1 MNYSSLKI
9 GVECR
14 QPKKACEQM
23 QMRTEPDCLARLRHF
38 IGGRMA
44 TRVAQELEN
53 AKHNQDLPEIS
64 RAAEAAR
71 LEDRRRTEQERE
83 LETKH
88 EAQVSESRRARFVHK
103 EQTP

>member
-1 MNYSSLKI
+1 
-9 GVECR
+9 
-14 QPKKACEQM
+14 M
-23 QMRTEPDCLARLRHF
+23 QMRTEPDCHARLRF
-38 IGGRMA
+38 LQGGRMA

-53 AKHNQDLPEIS
+53 AKHNQDLPEIA

-88 EAQVSESRRARFVHK
+88 EAQILESRRARFISR
-103 EQTP
+103 EQV